1 MRARSPR
8 GENSL
13 VDCRFTCSVAKWPYP
28 HDSHREVQVP
38 VMIIEKHL
46 PLLRSLAILR
56 ILQQGPADR
65 ESVIRQVRA
74 ELGEACYP
82 PAGSTAER
90 RHFEEDIKRLREL
103 GVIMPDARKSK
114 LYRLQSYGAFSPV
127 SLGEAELA
135 ALAFLTATF
144 GPSTPNHAAV
154 QSLLQTVRDWLPT
167 AQQQQ
172 LATYRHQLQLDLRRR
187 DDTPIDPRVE
197 ALIQRAVAEKRLLR
211 FPYLARNRRDEPAR
225 LHTVQP
231 WGYFF
236 DTWRGH
242 FYLDAYWLTSDG
254 PFGRY
259 KQERWQKFRPE
270 AMLADGMEL
279 LPDRRP
285 PLPPKRPSFR
295 LEYWLSPQIVS
306 SGQVARHFENMQIHE
321 SDAQGWL
328 RITAT
333 TDDLFRAPRLLLT
346 YGPNCRVVGGAE
358 VRREMEKLVHGLA
371 EMYGVG
377 R

>member
-1 MRARSPR
+1 
-8 GENSL
+8 
-13 VDCRFTCSVAKWPYP
+13 
-28 HDSHREVQVP
+28 
-38 VMIIEKHL
+38 MIIEKHL

-56 ILQQGPADR
+56 FLQQGPADR
-65 ESVIRQVRA
+65 ERVIHQVRA
-74 ELGEACYP
+74 DLGAASYP
-82 PAGSTAER
+82 AAGSNAER
-90 RHFEEDIKRLREL
+90 RYFEEDIKRLREL
-103 GVIMPDARKSK
+103 GVEIPDARKSK
-114 LYRLQSYGAFSPV
+114 RYRVMSYGEFSPV
-127 SLGEAELA
+127 GLGDAELA
-135 ALAFLTATF
+135 ALAFLAATF

-154 QSLLQTVRDWLPT
+154 QSLLQTVLDWLPP
-167 AQQQQ
+167 AQQQLLDKQ
-172 LATYRHQLQLDLRRR
+172 RQQLQLDLRRR
-187 DDTPIDPRVE
+187 DDTPLDPQVE
-197 ALIQRAVAEKRLLR
+197 ALIQRALAEKRLLR

-254 PFGRY
+254 PLGRY

-270 AMLADGMEL
+270 HMVAEGMIV

-285 PLPPKRPSFR
+285 PTPPKRPSFQ
-295 LEYWLSPQIVS
+295 LEYWLSPQIVRA
-306 SGQVARHFENMQIHE
+306 GQVTRHFEHMQRHE
-321 SDAQGWL
+321 SDTQGWL

-346 YGPNCRVVGGAE
+346 YGPNCRVTGGPE

-371 EMYGVG
+371 EVYGVG
-377 R
+377 TG